1 MTGKNICNVLYL
13 SSNFRENKD
22 DNNRQNTRGYINRV
36 RESERQKEGGIY
48 ISL

>member
-22 DNNRQNTRGYINRV
+22 DINRQNTRHINRV